1 MTDPRFDPA
10 FQRGYSG
17 PAPELVVRDRHAVG
31 AQAPRSSAPPP
42 PLPQAPSRTGPPPQA
57 VPLVDDTA
65 ADGTAVEGTVDGTA
79 AEESELWRAP
89 RRNPYSIAL
98 LVISVAM
105 SITGGWL
112 MQVWAV
118 TSATGWSP
126 AQQTA
131 AIVQQQLAPV
141 LLLGG
146 IIGVVVWLVF
156 GAFVALAPKA
166 RV

>member
-17 PAPELVVRDRHAVG
+17 PAPELVVRDRLAVE
-31 AQAPRSSAPPP
+31 AQAPRSSA
-42 PLPQAPSRTGPPPQA
+42 LPTSPAPSRTGPPPQA

-65 ADGTAVEGTVDGTA
+65 ADGTAVDGTVDGSA

>member
-17 PAPELVVRDRHAVG
+17 PAPELVVRDRLAVG
-31 AQAPRSSAPPP
+31 AQAPRSSALPP
-42 PLPQAPSRTGPPPQA
+42 PQAPSRTGPPPQA
-57 VPLVDDTA
+57 VPLVD
-65 ADGTAVEGTVDGTA
+65 GTAVDGTA
-79 AEESELWRAP
+79 AEDSELWRAP